1 MRRSYCELLRLD
13 SFLDRFNY
21 LKLGGIVG
29 RPTFG
34 SERWMNQ
41 RFYTSIEWRHVRD
54 FVIARDNGFDLGC
67 PDRPIAGKIMVHHL
81 NPLTP
86 EAIKH
91 SDDLLLDPDNL
102 ICCSIITHN
111 AIHYG
116 DDSIARPLI
125 ERHPNDTCP
134 WKVRGQN
141 GRTF

>member
-1 MRRSYCELLRLD
+1 MQRSYRELRSIE
-13 SFLDRFNY
+13 SFQDRYNY

-41 RFYTSIEWRHVRD
+41 RFYTSVEWRHVRD
-54 FVIARDNGFDLGC
+54 LVIDRDNGYDLGC
-67 PDRPIAGKIMVHHL
+67 PDHPIAGKIMVHHL

-86 EAIKH
+86 EAIEH

-102 ICCSIITHN
+102 ICCSIMTHN

-116 DDSIARPLI
+116 DDLIIKPMI
-125 ERHPNDTCP
+125 ERQPNDTCP
-134 WKVRGQN
+134 WKELGQN
-141 GRTF
+141 GGTF